1 MRLNANF
8 CLAQLDRYCE
18 QILVHRCKNYDYELN
33 VVFFEELGLRKPDYF
48 LNCANGSVTYYTQLE
63 NSNLI
68 TSVDGFAG
76 C

>member
-33 VVFFEELGLRKPDYF
+33 VVFLKNLDFANLIF
-48 LNCANGSVTYYTQLE
+48 LNCANGSVSSHNTIG
-63 NSNLI
+63 NLI